1 MVLALGSVVLSS
13 SDFPWVCFQQ
23 SSFQTNSPCLVAE
36 GGATGGRAGAT
47 ARRKEK
53 ADVEQKL
60 LFGLQQ
66 WLASCVQ
73 DSASGSRIDPK
84 EKGKGKSREDTQNL
98 VRKSNN
104 DEGLVSAWEPLVIR
118 AKKNPGGL
126 LKRLQEL
133 VRAVADS
140 RFCTKQQPGPF
151 ARKWCSSVAL
161 WILCGYIE
169 GHCI

>member
-1 MVLALGSVVLSS
+1 MVLALPLVGSVVLSS
-13 SDFPWVCFQQ
+13 SDLLWVCFHFRPTHLAWWQRGE
-23 SSFQTNSPCLVAE
+23 P
-36 GGATGGRAGAT
+36 GAT
-47 ARRKEK
+47 ARERKEK

-73 DSASGSRIDPK
+73 DSASGSREDP
-84 EKGKGKSREDTQNL
+84 QNL

-126 LKRLQEL
+126 FKRLQGL
-133 VRAVADS
+133 VRVVADS
-140 RFCTKQQPGPF
+140 RFCTTAGWTTAKQQPGPF

-169 GHCI
+169 GHCT

>member
-1 MVLALGSVVLSS
+1 MFPEELLS
-13 SDFPWVCFQQ
+13 DQL
-23 SSFQTNSPCLVAE
+23 TLL
-36 GGATGGRAGAT
+36 GGRGGSSGWLLVF
-47 ARRKEK
+47 RILLLV
-53 ADVEQKL
+53 VELTQK
-60 LFGLQQ
+60 
-66 WLASCVQ
+66 
-73 DSASGSRIDPK
+73 I
-84 EKGKGKSREDTQNL
+84 KGKESQGKIHRICL

-126 LKRLQEL
+126 LKRLQGL

-140 RFCTKQQPGPF
+140 RFCTTAGWTTAKQQPGPF